1 MGPDRLGSV
10 EMNSPLS
17 ANTVVIATPEQVSCA
32 VGDESVILGLKNS
45 VYYGMNPVGASIW
58 KLLQKQISVAELRD
72 AVLEEYDVE
81 KERCERDLL
90 DLLGKMQAEGLI
102 QVLGPPGACSE

>member
-1 MGPDRLGSV
+1 
-10 EMNSPLS
+10 MNSPLS

>member
-1 MGPDRLGSV
+1 
-10 EMNSPLS
+10 MNSPLS

-58 KLLQKQISVAELRD
+58 KLLQRQISVAELRD
-72 AVLEEYDVE
+72 AVLEEYGVAKD
-81 KERCERDLL
+81 RCERDLL

-102 QVLGPPGACSE
+102 QVLVPPGECSE

>member
-1 MGPDRLGSV
+1 
-10 EMNSPLS
+10 MNSPLS
-17 ANTVVIATPEQVSCA
+17 ANTIVVATSEQVSCA

-45 VYYGMNPVGASIW
+45 VYYGVNPVGASVW
-58 KLLQKQISVAELRD
+58 KLLQSRRSIAELRD

-90 DLLGKMQAEGLI
+90 ELLGKMQTEGLI
-102 QVLGPPGACSE
+102 QVVGSAAE

>member
-1 MGPDRLGSV
+1 MVAS
-10 EMNSPLS
+10 S
-17 ANTVVIATPEQVSCA
+17 EQVSCP

-45 VYYGMNPVGASIW
+45 VYYGMNPVGSSVW
-58 KLLQKQISVAELRD
+58 KLLQRRRSVTELRD

-90 DLLGKMQAEGLI
+90 DLLEKMQAEGLI
-102 QVLGPPGACSE
+102 QVVGPAVK